1 MESDTTLAV
10 LEKLLEDFQT
20 AIKAAQDRI
29 NNENAARYN
38 RHDPKMFERIDTNEW
53 QK

>member
-1 MESDTTLAV
+1 MNSDITLAV
-10 LEKLLEDFQT
+10 LTKLLEDFQI

-38 RHDPKMFERIDTNEW
+38 RHDPKMFRNVDTNEW

>member
-1 MESDTTLAV
+1 MESDTTLSV

-29 NNENAARYN
+29 RNEHAARYN
-38 RHDPKMFERIDTNEW
+38 RHDPKIFGGVDREVR
-53 QK
+53 